1 MQKGSIPLK
10 AGDSVRTGDFIGK
23 VGSSGMADQPHL
35 HIQAMKVTEGSI
47 GAGEGVPMVFDGK
60 NPVKNSLFF
69 K

>member
-1 MQKGSIPLK
+1 MK
-10 AGDSVRTGDFIGK
+10 AGDEVKTGEVIGK

-35 HIQAMKVTEGSI
+35 HIQAMKVAAGSFWTW
-47 GAGEGVPMVFDGK
+47 EGVPIIFDGK